1 VDLVALTNLPQ
12 RDELL
17 LREAGVTLDRA
28 LFPLLVG
35 IQRFEPIGVV
45 DLADRA
51 GKDYSTVSR
60 QVARL
65 AELGLVERR
74 PSAADRRVKEAV
86 MTSAGRRVTG
96 AIDAARQRLNMPVF
110 AQWSDRDLLDLS
122 RLMRRYADELT
133 AAILFPSH
141 EPETR
146 AEDQPATVPGDAP
159 FAELPPTGSPRP
171 CPSCAFRCGSRAGR
185 QVAA

>member
-1 VDLVALTNLPQ
+1 MRGTLSAQRRQFALRQLHDSLVDLIALTNLPQ
-12 RDELL
+12 RDEAL
-17 LREAGVTLDRA
+17 LREAGVTLDRT

-45 DLADRA
+45 ELADRA

-60 QVARL
+60 QVAKL

-74 PSAADRRVKEAV
+74 PSAMDRRVKEAV
-86 MTSAGRRVTG
+86 MTSAGQRVTG
-96 AIDAARQRLNMPVF
+96 AIDAARQRLNVPVF

-133 AAILFPSH
+133 AASVLSSH
-141 EPETR
+141 DPETR
-146 AEDQPATVPGDAP
+146 AEDRFGMVPEEG
-159 FAELPPTGSPRP
+159 TS
-171 CPSCAFRCGSRAGR
+171 
-185 QVAA
+185 